1 MQYKIKNLKYI
12 TKLFLLIFVIGFNQ
26 NILSQSNSKRIKVDG
41 VASVIGD
48 FVILDSDID
57 RMYVDMES
65 QGLSTKDVSR
75 CELISKLMEDKLYA
89 HHAIQDSLEVS
100 DQEIYDYVGQSIDYF
115 TEQLG
120 SIEKVLEF
128 YNKSDEAS
136 FRDELFEINKIQKLS
151 ANMQEEIIEKISIT
165 PEEVREFFKSIPSYD
180 LPVFGTELEISQIV
194 VSPLVS
200 KDEENRIINQLKSFK
215 VDILEGGS
223 SFASKAILYS
233 QDPGSRS
240 TGGKYTLQRK
250 KPRMVKEFRDVA
262 FRLPE
267 GDISEPFKSDF
278 GWHLLKVD
286 KIRGQEIDIRH
297 ILLTPKIDDENLA
310 QSKSTLDTLR
320 KRIIDGDVSFKDAA
334 LYFSS
339 EKETKNNGG
348 VLINPI
354 TADTRFELTKIDPVL
369 YNQIRYLKD
378 NEISVPLIEEDKS
391 GIKKYKILKVSNRF
405 DEHTADFS
413 IDYIKIK
420 ELALKKKKLDAIQ
433 NWMKDKIMS
442 TYININK
449 DYRSC
454 DSKYDWLK
462 KEST

>member
-1 MQYKIKNLKYI
+1 MLFKTKNLKLI
-12 TKLFLLIFVIGFNQ
+12 SKFLLLIIFLNQ
-26 NILSQSNSKRIKVDG
+26 NNLCAQSSASRIKVDG

-57 RMYVDMES
+57 RMYVEMES
-65 QGLSTKDVSR
+65 QGMTTKDVSR
-75 CELISKLMEDKLYA
+75 CDLISKLMEDKLYA
-89 HHAIQDSLEVS
+89 HHAIQDSLEIS
-100 DQEIYDYVGQSIDYF
+100 DQEIYDYVAQSLDYF

-128 YNKSDEAS
+128 YNKSDELS
-136 FRDELFEINKIQKLS
+136 FREELFEINKIQKLS
-151 ANMQEEIIEKISIT
+151 ANMQSEIVDKISIT
-165 PEEVREFFKSIPSYD
+165 PEEVREFFESIPKND

-194 VSPLVS
+194 ISPKVSM
-200 KDEENRIINQLKSFK
+200 EEEKRIIDKLKSFK

-240 TGGKYTLQRK
+240 SGGKYTLQRK

-267 GDISEPFKSDF
+267 GEISEPFKSDF

-286 KIRGQEIDIRH
+286 KIRGQEVDVRH
-297 ILLTPKIDDENLA
+297 ILLTPKVDDRDLLE
-310 QSKSTLDTLR
+310 SKKVLDTIR
-320 KRIIDGDVSFKDAA
+320 KRIIDGEISFKDAA
-334 LYFSS
+334 MYFSS

-354 TADTRFELTKIDPVL
+354 TSDTRFELTKIDPVL

-378 NEISVPLIEEDKS
+378 NEISVPLIEDDKS
-391 GIKKYKILKVSNRF
+391 GMKKYKILKVSNRF

-420 ELALKKKKLDAIQ
+420 ELALKKKKLDAVQ
-433 NWMKDKIMS
+433 DWMRDKIKS
-442 TYININK
+442 TYINISYE
-449 DYRSC
+449 YRSC
-454 DSKYDWLK
+454 NSQYNWVNK
-462 KEST
+462 

>member
-1 MQYKIKNLKYI
+1 MPSKIKSLRYI
-12 TKLFLLIFVIGFNQ
+12 IKILFLNFIFFSKSIVY
-26 NILSQSNSKRIKVDG
+26 SQTNESKIKVDG

-57 RMYVDMES
+57 RMYIEMES
-65 QGLSTKDVSR
+65 QGLATNDVSR
-75 CELISKLMEDKLYA
+75 CDLISKLMEDKLYA

-151 ANMQEEIIEKISIT
+151 ATMQSEIVDNISIT
-165 PEEVREFFKSIPSYD
+165 PEEVRFFFESIPKYD

-194 VSPLVS
+194 MTPKVSL
-200 KDEENRIINQLKSFK
+200 KEEKRIVEKLKSFK
-215 VDILEGGS
+215 IDILEGGS

-240 TGGKYTLQRK
+240 NGGKYTLQRK

-267 GDISEPFKSDF
+267 GEISEPFESDF
-278 GWHLLKVD
+278 GWHILKVD
-286 KIRGQEIDIRH
+286 KIRGQEVDIRH
-297 ILLTPKIDDENLA
+297 ILLTPKIDDKDLDDT
-310 QSKSTLDTLR
+310 KKVLDTLR
-320 KRIIDGDVSFKDAA
+320 KRIIDGEISFKNAA

-354 TADTRFELTKIDPVL
+354 TTDTRFELTKIDPVL

-378 NEISVPLIEEDKS
+378 NEISVPLIEDDKS
-391 GIKKYKILKVSNRF
+391 GKKKYKILKVSNRF

-413 IDYIKIK
+413 VDYIKIK
-420 ELALKKKKLDAIQ
+420 ELALKKKKLNAVQ
-433 NWMKDKIMS
+433 KWMKDKIKS
-442 TYININK
+442 TYISINEE
-449 DYRSC
+449 YRSC
-454 DSKYDWLK
+454 NSNFNTQK
-462 KEST
+462 K